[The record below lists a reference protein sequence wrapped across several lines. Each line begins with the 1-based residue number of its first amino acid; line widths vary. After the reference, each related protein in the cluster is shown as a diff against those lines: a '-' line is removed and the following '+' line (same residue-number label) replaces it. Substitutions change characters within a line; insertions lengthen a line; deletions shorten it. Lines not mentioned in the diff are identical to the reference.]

1 MNKELVAKI
10 NANSAQ
16 LKEAMRAFGAAL
28 DESSKPFTADK
39 MLELLNEPVT
49 HIVENCNMREK
60 LDTILLDSK
69 QFAYI
74 LSERTKAV
82 MNRVY
87 HSTRPNYLPIL
98 ISASPTIGR
107 KRRNRRARGRK
118 LAATRQ
124 KACA

>member
-1 MNKELVAKI
+1 MFKDDLGI
-10 NANSAQ
+10 NMQN
-16 LKEAMRAFGAAL
+16 AACITTGM
-28 DESSKPFTADK
+28 TADE

-49 HIVENCNMREK
+49 RIVENFNMREK

-69 QFAYI
+69 QFASI
-74 LSERTKAV
+74 LSERTKAA

-87 HSTRPNYLPIL
+87 HNTRPNYLPIFVN
-98 ISASPTIGR
+98 ASPTIGR

-118 LAATRQ
+118 LAANRQ

>member
-1 MNKELVAKI
+1 MFKDDLEI
-10 NANSAQ
+10 NMQNAACSATGMI
-16 LKEAMRAFGAAL
+16 A
-28 DESSKPFTADK
+28 DE

-49 HIVENCNMREK
+49 RIVENCNMREK

-69 QFAYI
+69 QFASI

-82 MNRVY
+82 MNRFY
-87 HSTRPNYLPIL
+87 HNTSPNYLPIF